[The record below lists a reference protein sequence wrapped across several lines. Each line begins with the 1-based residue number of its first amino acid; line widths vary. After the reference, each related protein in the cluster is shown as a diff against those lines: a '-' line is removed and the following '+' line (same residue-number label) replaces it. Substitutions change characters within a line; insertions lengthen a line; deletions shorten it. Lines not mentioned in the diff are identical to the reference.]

1 MLFLLFYFNELNTVE
16 IHSGPIMLNM
26 TSVYAALGLFLSC
39 ISSEKNEDSDL
50 FSSKFNYWAFVKV
63 FY

>member
-50 FSSKFNYWAFVKV
+50 FSSEFNY
-63 FY
+63 